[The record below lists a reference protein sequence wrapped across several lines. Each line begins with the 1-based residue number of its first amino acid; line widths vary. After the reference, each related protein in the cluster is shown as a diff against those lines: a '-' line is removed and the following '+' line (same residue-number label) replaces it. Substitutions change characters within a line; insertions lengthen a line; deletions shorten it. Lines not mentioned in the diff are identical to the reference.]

1 MVTVLNLPES
11 SLICVQA
18 FPFDPN
24 PNWSKFYADGDEIL
38 EYMQRIAEKW
48 NLRRDIQ
55 FNSRVIGLE
64 WLEDVGKWRVR
75 VRQNEAE
82 EREELFDVLV
92 SAQGFLR

>member
-1 MVTVLNLPES
+1 M
-11 SLICVQA
+11 LIYVQA

-24 PNWSKFYADGDEIL
+24 PDWSKFYADGDEIL
-38 EYMQRIAEKW
+38 AYMQRTAEKW
-48 NLRRDIQ
+48 NLKRDIQ

-64 WLEDVGKWRVR
+64 WLEDAGKWRVQ

-82 EREELFDVLV
+82 EREELFDILV